1 MRLELVLYNSPSML
15 KEEKA
20 KSIRIESCGEH
31 PLAFLPLFFGKKNY
45 LQLFLILNP
54 EHNP

>member
-1 MRLELVLYNSPSML
+1 ML

-20 KSIRIESCGEH
+20 KSIRIDSCGNN
-31 PLAFLPLFFGKKNY
+31 PLAYLPLFFGKKNY
-45 LQLFLILNP
+45 LQLFINLNP